1 MNTLKMYN
9 TAKKLPAGS
18 VIFSK
23 AVCFVA
29 PYFASIK
36 PHFDE
41 LKPGF
46 CQVSIKNRR
55 SVRNHFKTVHA
66 IAMCNMA
73 ELAGGMMTD
82 VSIPK
87 KARWI
92 PAGMTVQYVKKAKTD
107 LVAIADGSQIDW
119 TSSGN
124 IVVPV
129 KVKDTAGEIVFTAD
143 ITMNLKQ
150 G

>member
-9 TAKKLPAGS
+9 RMTKLPLGS
-18 VIFSK
+18 ILFSK

-46 CQVSIKNRR
+46 CQISFKKRR
-55 SVRNHFKTVHA
+55 SVTNHLNTVHA
-66 IAMCNMA
+66 IAMCNAA
-73 ELAGGMMTD
+73 ELAGGTMTE
-82 VSIPK
+82 VSIPAK
-87 KARWI
+87 SRWI
-92 PAGMTVQYVKKAKTD
+92 PAGMTVKYVKKAKTD
-107 LVAIADGSQIDW
+107 LIAVADGSQVDW
-119 TSSGN
+119 NTSGN

-129 KVKDTAGEIVFTAD
+129 VLKDTNGETVFTAD
-143 ITMNLKQ
+143 ITMNLKH
-150 G
+150 